1 MGTRQRLDGNAW
13 LQGQLSGLSR
23 EVRVALGETLL
34 SGDVDE
40 RLGGIICDRLDGIQ
54 AVQEAVT
61 RRVTPD
67 GTKRPHGLRAGL
79 GRLKRA
85 TDALHVLHQEMR
97 GDPVDPNEPLL
108 FKRVR

>member
-54 AVQEAVT
+54 AVT
-61 RRVTPD
+61 GRVTPD